1 MYGSIERFLGMLLEH
16 HGGQLPAW
24 IAPEQ
29 VLVAPVGE
37 AHREHATAV
46 VMVMAAAG
54 LRVRLDAVGARRFVR
69 RAEALLT
76 AGRPSCPFCG
86 QPLDPQGH
94 FCARNGQLN

>member
-1 MYGSIERFLGMLLEH
+1 MPGVGPTVYGSIERFLGMLLEH

-54 LRVRLDAVGARRFVR
+54 LRVRLDAEESLARRIGSPTSSASR
-69 RAEALLT
+69 SSR
-76 AGRPSCPFCG
+76 
-86 QPLDPQGH
+86 
-94 FCARNGQLN
+94 